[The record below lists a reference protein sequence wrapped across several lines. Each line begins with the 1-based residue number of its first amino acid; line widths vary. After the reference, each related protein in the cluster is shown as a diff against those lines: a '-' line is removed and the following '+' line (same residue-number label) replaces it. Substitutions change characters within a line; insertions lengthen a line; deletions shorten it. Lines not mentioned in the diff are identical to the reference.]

1 MVLAATD
8 LKGCAVPSP
17 RRIRYRRLVRGTI
30 VLFVLLVAVP
40 GSLAL
45 VGLSDFDISNR
56 TTKQISFAHD
66 DAVLS
71 GSLILPDAQHTGPI
85 AVLVHGDGPEDR
97 LAGDG
102 YLPLINAL
110 LDRGIGIYSWDKAG
124 VGESTGNWLS
134 QSMNDRANEA
144 VAAYDAIKTAHPGS
158 RQQIGFIGFSQAGW
172 VIPKAS
178 RMIPDNAFNVII
190 GGAVNWQDQGDF
202 YTRQRLLADGATQE
216 DIERQIER
224 NHVRD
229 TVIFAPDASYETYL
243 ANTNDPS
250 PMASERFEFVNRNIT
265 SDAKADL
272 AQLETPTLAM
282 WGHDD
287 LNVDAKSDADIYRD
301 ILIGRHPENEV
312 VVIPDATHGL
322 LRSNLF
328 NYQLSREMPTSRQM
342 LYVAL
347 GRYAYA
353 PGTFDKI
360 AGWIKQVVEAST
372 PYRERKGQM

>member
-1 MVLAATD
+1 M
-8 LKGCAVPSP
+8 PSP
-17 RRIRYRRLVRGTI
+17 RRIRYHRLVRGAF
-30 VLFVLLVAVP
+30 VLFVLLVAVS

-45 VGLSDFDISNR
+45 LGLSDFDISNR
-56 TTKQISFAHD
+56 STKQISFAHG

-85 AVLVHGDGPEDR
+85 ALLVHGDGPQDR
-97 LAGDG
+97 FAGDG

-144 VAAYDAIKTAHPGS
+144 VAAYDAIKTAYSDSG
-158 RQQIGFIGFSQAGW
+158 QQIGFIGFSQAGW

-190 GGAVNWQDQGDF
+190 GGAVNWQDQGAY
-202 YTRQRLLADGATQE
+202 YTRQRLLAGGATKA
-216 DIERQIER
+216 DITRQLER
-224 NHVRD
+224 NQVRD
-229 TVIFAPDASYETYL
+229 SVFFAPDASYETHL
-243 ANTNDPS
+243 ANTSDPS
-250 PMASERFEFVNRNIT
+250 PMASDRFGFVKRNIT

-301 ILIGRHPENEV
+301 VLIGRHPENEV

-328 NYQLSREMPTSRQM
+328 NYQLSSEMPTSRQM

-372 PYRERKGQM
+372 PYR

>member
-1 MVLAATD
+1 MFLAATN

-17 RRIRYRRLVRGTI
+17 RRIRYRRLVRMAI

-45 VGLSDFDISNR
+45 IGLSDFDISNR
-56 TTKQISFAHD
+56 PTKQISFSHD

-85 AVLVHGDGPEDR
+85 ALLVHGDGPQDR
-97 LAGDG
+97 FAGDG

-134 QSMNDRANEA
+134 QSMNDRADEA
-144 VAAYDAIKTAHPGS
+144 VAAYEAIKTAHPGS

-172 VIPKAS
+172 VIPEAS

-190 GGAVNWQDQGDF
+190 SGAVNWQDQGDF

-229 TVIFAPDASYETYL
+229 TVIFAPDASYATYL
-243 ANTNDPS
+243 AETSDPS
-250 PMASERFEFVNRNIT
+250 PMASDRYEFVKRNIT

-282 WGHDD
+282 WGRDD
-287 LNVDAKSDADIYRD
+287 LNVDARSDADIYRD
-301 ILIGRHPENEV
+301 ILIDQHPENEV

-328 NYQLSREMPTSRQM
+328 NYQLSSEMPTSRQM

-360 AGWIKQVVEAST
+360 SDWIKQVVSR
-372 PYRERKGQM
+372 P